1 MCKNELPF
9 KRINDDECKYEVINK
24 PTPKLPDIYKD
35 YQKLFEK

>member
-24 PTPKLPDIYKD
+24 PTPKLPDRFKD
-35 YQKLFEK
+35 YQNLFDK